1 MGKFTTE
8 EEANGG
14 FNIAEVNIPIW
25 SHGDLHMEIY
35 LLQVLEIFKVIVEV
49 VLGIVVMKTYSTAR
63 FKLLEE

>member
-35 LLQVLEIFKVIVEV
+35 LLQVLGLRRIKRKFIVNHIE
-49 VLGIVVMKTYSTAR
+49 LP
-63 FKLLEE
+63 LL